1 MADRDIEIGR
11 LQATAESLRNQSAD
25 QFKRIDT
32 LEVDVATLKANYAA
46 LDERLDALGAPTATD
61 RPLPAFAYS
70 WRLWAAVIA
79 LIGILAGAWSFQDI
93 RAILLPGPG

>member
-1 MADRDIEIGR
+1 VADRDIEIGR

-32 LEVDVATLKANYAA
+32 LEVDVATLKANHAA

-61 RPLPAFAYS
+61 RRNKPSTGPAHTSHSPCLSPF
-70 WRLWAAVIA
+70 RT
-79 LIGILAGAWSFQDI
+79 GA
-93 RAILLPGPG
+93 PN